1 MIRIKDSDKISL
13 GENIKN
19 ARQNKGLTQKDFAE
33 KLGISQSQL
42 SKYENGKAVP
52 DGEILRNMSL
62 VLGESINMI
71 MCEFED
77 PSRKNELEPLIRN
90 N

>member
-19 ARQNKGLTQKDFAE
+19 MRQTKGLTQKDFAA
-33 KLGISQSQL
+33 KLGISQSRL
-42 SKYENGKAVP
+42 SKYETGKAVP

-77 PSRKNELEPLIRN
+77 PSRKDEVEPLIRN